1 MSTSEQNTLSRGDR
15 GGIIG
20 FSIAGFIIAAWISA
34 TAIMRIIVLASGTS
48 VPVAVQFVDKVTE
61 IPLADGAGT
70 VPIELD
76 RGILV
81 APQLTP
87 IAIVPGILG
96 QLALI
101 ITVVTVIGC
110 LLLLSRSIIGGQV
123 FSRRNTRLVTTASIT
138 GLLGFA
144 AVQFFDNMLANATVN
159 IVTDNKLDTVVI
171 SVEPF
176 TFVLAAF
183 IVSVIATA
191 FTVGDRLQREK
202 ATLQKETE
210 GLV

>member
-1 MSTSEQNTLSRGDR
+1 MSTSEQNALSRGDR

-20 FSIAGFIIAAWISA
+20 FSIAGFIIAAWISI

-48 VPVAVQFVDKVTE
+48 VPVAVQFVDDVAE

-101 ITVVTVIGC
+101 VTVVTVIGC

-202 ATLQKETE
+202 ATLEKETE

>member
-1 MSTSEQNTLSRGDR
+1 MSTANQHGLSRGDS
-15 GGIIG
+15 GGLVG
-20 FSIAGFIIAAWISA
+20 FAISGLAIAAWITTLSV
-34 TAIMRIIVLASGTS
+34 IRIVELARGTDVRVLVEFAQTMTD
-48 VPVAVQFVDKVTE
+48 A
-61 IPLADGAGT
+61 PLNEGAGT
-70 VPIELD
+70 IPVEID
-76 RGILV
+76 RGFLI

-96 QLALI
+96 QLIQILTI
-101 ITVVTVIGC
+101 VTVIGC
-110 LLLLSRSIIGGQV
+110 LVLLSRSILRGRV
-123 FSRRNTRLVTTASIT
+123 FSRANTRLVATAGIV

-144 AVQFFDNMLANATVN
+144 GVRFFDNMLANAAVST
-159 IVTDNKLDTVVI
+159 VTDNALDTVVI

-191 FTVGDRLQREK
+191 FTVGDRLQRDK
-202 ATLQKETE
+202 ATLEKETE

>member
-1 MSTSEQNTLSRGDR
+1 MSTSDQNTLSRGDSASLV
-15 GGIIG
+15 G
-20 FSIAGFIIAAWISA
+20 FAIAGVAIAAWISTVA
-34 TAIMRIIVLASGTS
+34 AIRIIELARGTN
-48 VPVAVQFVDKVTE
+48 VPVALEFVDGVAEVPLTE
-61 IPLADGAGT
+61 GAGS

-96 QLALI
+96 QV
-101 ITVVTVIGC
+101 ITILTICTVIGC
-110 LLLLSRSIIGGQV
+110 LILLSRSLLRGVV
-123 FSRRNTRLVTTASIT
+123 FGRGNTRLVATAGIT
-138 GLLGFA
+138 ALVGFA
-144 AVQFFDNMLANATVN
+144 AVQFFDNMLANATVS
-159 IVTDNKLDTVVI
+159 IVTDNAIDTAVI

-183 IVSVIATA
+183 VFAVIGTV

-202 ATLQKETE
+202 VTLEKETE

>member
-1 MSTSEQNTLSRGDR
+1 MSTSEQSTLSRGDR

-20 FSIAGFIIAAWISA
+20 FSIAGFIIAAWISI

-48 VPVAVQFVDKVTE
+48 VPVAVQFVDNVAE

-101 ITVVTVIGC
+101 VTVVTVIGC

-202 ATLQKETE
+202 ATLEKETE

>member
-1 MSTSEQNTLSRGDR
+1 MSTSEQNALSRGDR

-20 FSIAGFIIAAWISA
+20 FSIAGFIIAAWISI

-48 VPVAVQFVDKVTE
+48 VPVAVQFVDDVAD
-61 IPLADGAGT
+61 IPLADGVGT

-101 ITVVTVIGC
+101 VTVITVIGC

-202 ATLQKETE
+202 ATLEKETE

>member
-20 FSIAGFIIAAWISA
+20 FSIAGFIIAAWISI

-48 VPVAVQFVDKVTE
+48 VPVAVQFVDNVAE

-101 ITVVTVIGC
+101 LTVVTVIGC

-202 ATLQKETE
+202 ATLEKETE